1 MSKSKSN
8 NIKGN
13 ININNIDNR
22 LDVDF
27 SKEGKLGNYFGKNL
41 NIFNISFE
49 EDEKNNIYL
58 ENFLSNN
65 NLFDELLEDNQNLN
79 DKNINKN
86 NIINEETNIN
96 NINNKIVD
104 EIVSILRTPLNKK
117 NINCS
122 KTPFI
127 PLLRPIRI
135 SLNGKIIINN
145 KYE

>member
-1 MSKSKSN
+1 M
-8 NIKGN
+8 
-13 ININNIDNR
+13 
-22 LDVDF
+22 
-27 SKEGKLGNYFGKNL
+27 
-41 NIFNISFE
+41 
-49 EDEKNNIYL
+49 
-58 ENFLSNN
+58 
-65 NLFDELLEDNQNLN
+65 EDNQNLN

-104 EIVSILRTPLNKK
+104 EIVSILRNPLNKK